1 MDFDKFKNFAKK
13 ATEKTADGISSMN
26 EMRKKAAQETK
37 ISIGNTTIRK
47 TIDGLYYIG
56 FYSDTPE
63 LFEFENFQFEG
74 STIVEHTKTTG
85 TTKQKGKKGSAL
97 LGAAI
102 GSAFSPVG
110 TILGGVIGA
119 SGKRKGKVNTDTITT
134 QEEKPGL
141 AKLYLRNIE
150 TNEIKTIKAKI
161 TNAQADNIKLFSNKK
176 SPEASHGE
184 NMI

>member
-26 EMRKKAAQETK
+26 EIRKKAAQETK
-37 ISIGNTTIRK
+37 ISIGTTTIRK
-47 TIDGLYYIG
+47 TIDGQYYIG

-74 STIVEHTKTTG
+74 STIIEHTKTTG

-97 LGAAI
+97 LGAGI
-102 GSAFSPVG
+102 GSAFGPVG
-110 TILGGVIGA
+110 TIVGGVIGA
-119 SGKRKGKVNTDTITT
+119 SGKRKGKVSTNTITT

-141 AKLYLRNIE
+141 AKLYLRNIK
-150 TNEIKTIKAKI
+150 TNEVKTIKAKI
-161 TNAQADNIKLFSNKK
+161 TDAQADNIKLFFNK
-176 SPEASHGE
+176 
-184 NMI
+184 

>member
-13 ATEKTADGISSMN
+13 ATEKTVDGLSSMN
-26 EMRKKAAQETK
+26 EMRKNAAQETK
-37 ISIGNTTIRK
+37 ISIGTTTIRK
-47 TIDGLYYIG
+47 TVDGLYYIG
-56 FYSDTPE
+56 FYSDAPE

-102 GSAFSPVG
+102 GSAINPVG
-110 TILGGVIGA
+110 TIVGSVIGA
-119 SGKRKGKVNTDTITT
+119 SGKRKGKIDSTSITT

-150 TNEIKTIKAKI
+150 TNEVKTIKAKI
-161 TNAQADNIKLFSNKK
+161 TNAQANNIKLFF
-176 SPEASHGE
+176 E
-184 NMI
+184 

>member
-1 MDFDKFKNFAKK
+1 MDFNKIKSLAKK

-37 ISIGNTTIRK
+37 ISIGTTTIRK

-56 FYSDTPE
+56 FYSEVPE

-97 LGAAI
+97 LGAGI
-102 GSAFSPVG
+102 GSAFGPVG
-110 TILGGVIGA
+110 TVLGGVVGA
-119 SGKRKGKVNTDTITT
+119 SGKRKGKVNTNTITT
-134 QEEKPGL
+134 QEEKPGR
-141 AKLYLRNIE
+141 AILYLRNIE
-150 TNEIKTIKAKI
+150 TNDVKTIKAKI
-161 TNAQADNIKLFSNKK
+161 TNTQAENIKMFF
-176 SPEASHGE
+176 E
-184 NMI
+184 

>member
-1 MDFDKFKNFAKK
+1 MDYSKIKDLAKK

-97 LGAAI
+97 LGIAT
-102 GSAFSPVG
+102 GSTLGGPFGA
-110 TILGGVIGA
+110 ILGGVVGA
-119 SGKRKGKVNTDTITT
+119 SGKRKGKMNSTSVTT

-150 TNEIKTIKAKI
+150 TGEVKTIKGKI
-161 TNAQADNIKLFSNKK
+161 TNAQADNIKLFF
-176 SPEASHGE
+176 E
-184 NMI
+184 

>member
-1 MDFDKFKNFAKK
+1 MDFNTIKSLAKK

-37 ISIGNTTIRK
+37 ISFGTTTIRK
-47 TIDGLYYIG
+47 TVDGLYYIG

-97 LGAAI
+97 LGAGI
-102 GSAFSPVG
+102 GSAFGPVG
-110 TILGGVIGA
+110 TVVGGMIGA
-119 SGKRKGKVNTDTITT
+119 SGKRKGKVNTNTITT
-134 QEEKPGL
+134 QEEKPGR
-141 AKLYLRNIE
+141 AILYLRNIE
-150 TNEIKTIKAKI
+150 TGEVKAIKAKI
-161 TNAQADNIKLFSNKK
+161 TNAQAEKYQTVF
-176 SPEASHGE
+176 
-184 NMI
+184 

>member
-1 MDFDKFKNFAKK
+1 MDFNTIKSFAKK
-13 ATEKTADGISSMN
+13 ATEKTVDGISSMN
-26 EMRKKAAQETK
+26 EMRKNAAQETK
-37 ISIGNTTIRK
+37 ISIGTTTIRK

-56 FYSDTPE
+56 FYSDAPE

-74 STIVEHTKTTG
+74 SIIVEHTKTTG

-102 GSAFSPVG
+102 GSAINPVG
-110 TILGGVIGA
+110 TIVGSVIGA
-119 SGKRKGKVNTDTITT
+119 SGKRKGKINSTSVTT

-150 TNEIKTIKAKI
+150 TSEVKTIKAKI
-161 TNAQADNIKLFSNKK
+161 TNAQAENIKLFF
-176 SPEASHGE
+176 E
-184 NMI
+184 

>member
-1 MDFDKFKNFAKK
+1 MDFNKIKDFAKK

-37 ISIGNTTIRK
+37 ISFGTTTIRK

-102 GSAFSPVG
+102 GSAINPVG
-110 TILGGVIGA
+110 TIVGSVIGA
-119 SGKRKGKVNTDTITT
+119 SGKRKGKINSTSVTT
-134 QEEKPGL
+134 QEEKPGR
-141 AKLYLRNIE
+141 AMLYLRNID
-150 TNEIKTIKAKI
+150 TNEVKTIKVKI
-161 TNAQADNIKLFSNKK
+161 TNAQAENIKLFF
-176 SPEASHGE
+176 E
-184 NMI
+184 

>member
-1 MDFDKFKNFAKK
+1 MDYSKIKDLAKK

-74 STIVEHTKTTG
+74 STIIEHTKTTG

-97 LGAAI
+97 LGAGI
-102 GSAFSPVG
+102 GSAFGGPTGAVVG
-110 TILGGVIGA
+110 AKIGA
-119 SGKRKGKVNTDTITT
+119 SGKRKGKIDSTSVTT
-134 QEEKPGL
+134 TEEIPGL
-141 AKLYLRNIE
+141 AMLYLRNIE
-150 TNEIKTIKAKI
+150 TNEVKTIKAKI
-161 TNAQADNIKLFSNKK
+161 TNAQADNIRLFF
-176 SPEASHGE
+176 E
-184 NMI
+184 

>member
-1 MDFDKFKNFAKK
+1 MDFNKIKDFTKK

-37 ISIGNTTIRK
+37 ISIGTTTIRK

-74 STIVEHTKTTG
+74 SIIVEHTKTTG

-102 GSAFSPVG
+102 GSAINPVG
-110 TILGGVIGA
+110 TIVGSVIGA
-119 SGKRKGKVNTDTITT
+119 SGKRKGKINSTSVTT
-134 QEEKPGL
+134 QEEKPGR
-141 AKLYLRNIE
+141 AILYLRNIE
-150 TNEIKTIKAKI
+150 TNDVKTIKAKI
-161 TNAQADNIKLFSNKK
+161 TNAQAENIKLFF
-176 SPEASHGE
+176 E
-184 NMI
+184 

>member
-1 MDFDKFKNFAKK
+1 MDFNTIKNFAKK

-37 ISIGNTTIRK
+37 ISFGTTTIRK
-47 TIDGLYYIG
+47 TIDGFYYIG
-56 FYSDTPE
+56 FYSETPE

-102 GSAFSPVG
+102 GSAINPVG
-110 TILGGVIGA
+110 TIVGSVIGA
-119 SGKRKGKVNTDTITT
+119 SGKRKGKINSTSVTT
-134 QEEKPGL
+134 QEEKPGR
-141 AKLYLRNIE
+141 AMLYLRNIE
-150 TNEIKTIKAKI
+150 TNEVKTIKAKI
-161 TNAQADNIKLFSNKK
+161 TNAQAENIKLFF
-176 SPEASHGE
+176 E
-184 NMI
+184 

>member
-1 MDFDKFKNFAKK
+1 MDFNKFKDFAKK

-37 ISIGNTTIRK
+37 ISFGNTTIRK

-56 FYSDTPE
+56 FYSETPE

-74 STIVEHTKTTG
+74 STIIEHTKTTG

-102 GSAFSPVG
+102 GSAFGPVG
-110 TILGGVIGA
+110 TVVGAKIGS
-119 SGKRKGKVNTDTITT
+119 SGKRKGKIDSTSVTT
-134 QEEKPGL
+134 TEEKPGL
-141 AKLYLRNIE
+141 AKLYLRNVE
-150 TNEIKTIKAKI
+150 TSEVKTIKAKI
-161 TNAQADNIKLFSNKK
+161 TNAQADNIKLFF
-176 SPEASHGE
+176 E
-184 NMI
+184 

>member
-1 MDFDKFKNFAKK
+1 MDFNKINSFAKK

-37 ISIGNTTIRK
+37 ISFGTTTIRK

-74 STIVEHTKTTG
+74 SVIIERTKTTG
-85 TTKQKGKKGSAL
+85 TTKQKGKKGSTL
-97 LGAAI
+97 LGAGI
-102 GSAFSPVG
+102 GSAFGPVG
-110 TILGGVIGA
+110 TILGGVVGA
-119 SGKRKGKVNTDTITT
+119 SGKRKGKIDSTT
-134 QEEKPGL
+134 VTSTEEKPGL

-150 TNEIKTIKAKI
+150 TNEIKTVKAKI
-161 TNAQADNIKLFSNKK
+161 TNTQAENIKMFF
-176 SPEASHGE
+176 E
-184 NMI
+184 

>member
-1 MDFDKFKNFAKK
+1 MDFNKIKSFAKK

-37 ISIGNTTIRK
+37 ISIGTTTIRK

-56 FYSDTPE
+56 FYSEAPE

-74 STIVEHTKTTG
+74 STIIEHTKTTG

-97 LGAAI
+97 LGAGI
-102 GSAFSPVG
+102 GSAFGPVG
-110 TILGGVIGA
+110 TILGGVVGA
-119 SGKRKGKVNTDTITT
+119 SGKRKGKIDSTT
-134 QEEKPGL
+134 VTSTEEKPGL

-150 TNEIKTIKAKI
+150 TNEIKTVKAKI
-161 TNAQADNIKLFSNKK
+161 TNTQADNIKMFF
-176 SPEASHGE
+176 E
-184 NMI
+184 

>member
-1 MDFDKFKNFAKK
+1 MDFNKIKSFAKK
-13 ATEKTADGISSMN
+13 ATEKTADGLSSMN

-37 ISIGNTTIRK
+37 ISFGTTTIRK

-74 STIVEHTKTTG
+74 SVIIERTKTTG
-85 TTKQKGKKGSAL
+85 TTKQKGKKGSTL
-97 LGAAI
+97 LGAGI
-102 GSAFSPVG
+102 GSAFGPVG
-110 TILGGVIGA
+110 TILGGVVGA
-119 SGKRKGKVNTDTITT
+119 SGKRKGKMNSTSVTT

-150 TNEIKTIKAKI
+150 TSEVKTIKAKI
-161 TNAQADNIKLFSNKK
+161 TNAQAENIKMFF
-176 SPEASHGE
+176 E
-184 NMI
+184 